1 LKGKDI
7 GVTGDPMDL
16 LARTL
21 VFNWS
26 DERMYCSEL
35 VWKIYDRAINVQVGN
50 LQKLSEFDLSY
61 AEAQKKMKERYPKGV
76 PLEEN
81 VISPE
86 RMFQSNLLI
95 VVHEE

>member
-1 LKGKDI
+1 
-7 GVTGDPMDL
+7 MDL

-50 LQKLSEFDLSY
+50 LQKLGEFDLLY
-61 AEAQKKMKERYPKGV
+61 AEVQKKMKERYPKGV